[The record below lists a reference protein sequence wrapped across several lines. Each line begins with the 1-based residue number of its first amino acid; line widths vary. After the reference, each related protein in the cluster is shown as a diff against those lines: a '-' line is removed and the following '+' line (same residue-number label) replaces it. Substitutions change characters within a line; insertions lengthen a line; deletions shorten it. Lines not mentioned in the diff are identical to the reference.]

1 MSEMIYKIP
10 LRKKEYDVIVEDS
23 AGPSTIMW
31 FKYCNTKMVDDVY
44 IPEELEYQEIIHIL
58 TEKVKTNIKKYN
70 HRMYMRKICK
80 QRKQELQN

>member
-1 MSEMIYKIP
+1 
-10 LRKKEYDVIVEDS
+10 
-23 AGPSTIMW
+23 MW